1 MTFQSIITR
10 IENIRKQGNRR
21 IMRNCGECGKL
32 GHDRRTCPI
41 LLDKDIQN
49 IQSDDTSIG
58 INTEIIRYLESSIS
72 DRYRRLNRPI
82 SNGYSSN
89 RSIKLKMLNSFD
101 EGNYIDNNCNVCLE
115 DINKNSM
122 IMFQCGHGCCDK
134 CASEIIRTTH
144 KCHMCRDVVSELRI
158 CKEIPV
164 DIFNN
169 LNTILNF

>member
-1 MTFQSIITR
+1 MTLQSIVTR

-21 IMRNCGECGKL
+21 IMRNCGECGKH
-32 GHDRRTCPI
+32 GHDRRTCPV

-49 IQSDDTSIG
+49 MQSDDTSIG
-58 INTEIIRYLESSIS
+58 INTEIIRYLETSIS
-72 DRYRRLNRPI
+72 ARYRRNNTNPT
-82 SNGYSSN
+82 NYSSN
-89 RSIKLKMLNSFD
+89 RCIKLKMLNSFD

-115 DINKNSM
+115 NIDKNSM

-134 CASEIIRTTH
+134 CASAIIRTTR
-144 KCHMCRDVVSELRI
+144 KCHMCRDNVSELRI

>member
-1 MTFQSIITR
+1 MTLQSILKR
-10 IENIRKQGNRR
+10 IENMRKQGNRG
-21 IMRNCGECGKL
+21 IMRNCGECGKF
-32 GHDRRTCPI
+32 GHDRRTCPV
-41 LLDKDIQN
+41 LLDKDIQS
-49 IQSDDTSIG
+49 IQTDNSNTG
-58 INTEIIRYLESSIS
+58 INTEIIRYIEDSIRT
-72 DRYRRLNRPI
+72 RYRRQY
-82 SNGYSSN
+82 SNGYSNN

-144 KCHMCRDVVSELRI
+144 KCHMCRDNVSELRI